1 MDDAA
6 TGLGE
11 HAGLGEMLRK
21 ARETQELTPTAL
33 ARQLNLDVRLIEA
46 LEAENLAALP
56 APVYVRGYLRQ
67 LALNLALDEGALLRA
82 YQRLVGTMEP
92 APLRSTPP
100 IDTMRPAHEDRRR
113 WPWLAGVLVLGVAA
127 LGFYGAS
134 LLPESWVE
142 SIHEPAASVTAPPAP
157 AATTLPLP
165 PPMPLPIEPS
175 PPPTASAEP
184 TPAPVVGEVTAPAP
198 TAPEPVAPAG
208 LALHTGKA
216 ESWVQVK
223 DAAGKVLFEGVLK
236 PGSTRQLDGARPFQ
250 IVIGRAEAMTLSLD
264 GKPVDLAPYGR
275 PNGKAFIAR
284 LGG

>member
-21 ARETQELTPTAL
+21 AREAQELTPTAL

-100 IDTMRPAHEDRRR
+100 IDTMKPAHEDRRR

-142 SIHEPAASVTAPPAP
+142 SIHEP
-157 AATTLPLP
+157 
-165 PPMPLPIEPS
+165 
-175 PPPTASAEP
+175 
-184 TPAPVVGEVTAPAP
+184 
-198 TAPEPVAPAG
+198 
-208 LALHTGKA
+208 
-216 ESWVQVK
+216 
-223 DAAGKVLFEGVLK
+223 
-236 PGSTRQLDGARPFQ
+236 
-250 IVIGRAEAMTLSLD
+250 
-264 GKPVDLAPYGR
+264 
-275 PNGKAFIAR
+275 
-284 LGG
+284 